1 MILRK
6 EERDMAS
13 LKGSKTEQNLLAAF
27 AGESQA
33 RNRYT
38 IAGSIA
44 KKEGYE
50 QIRGIFLET
59 AENELEHGKL
69 FYKLLE
75 GGEAT
80 ITAGYPTGVPGD
92 TLAQLKAAAAGE
104 NMEWTTLYTGF
115 ADVADGE
122 GFKDAAGTF
131 RLVAEVEQWHERRY
145 NKLIEAV
152 QTNTVF
158 KRPEKALWK
167 CRNCGRVMEVTEPP
181 DKCPTCDH
189 PRAYFELYAE
199 NY

>member
-1 MILRK
+1 
-6 EERDMAS
+6 MAS

-38 IAGSIA
+38 IAASIA
-44 KKEGYE
+44 KREGYE

-59 AENELEHGKL
+59 AENELEHAKL
-69 FYKLLE
+69 FVKLLE

-80 ITAGYPTGVPGD
+80 ITAGYPAGVPGD

-115 ADVADGE
+115 ADVADQE
-122 GFKDAAGTF
+122 GFKDAANTF
-131 RLVAEVEQWHERRY
+131 RLVAEVEKWHERRY

-152 QTNTVF
+152 QGNTVF
-158 KRPEKALWK
+158 KKSEKALWK
-167 CRNCGRVMEVTEPP
+167 CRNCGRVMEVVEPP
-181 DKCPTCDH
+181 EKCPTCEH

>member
-1 MILRK
+1 MP
-6 EERDMAS
+6 S

-33 RNRYT
+33 RSRYT
-38 IAGSIA
+38 IAASIA

-59 AENELEHGKL
+59 AENELEHAKL

-80 ITAGYPTGVPGD
+80 ITAGYPAGVPGD

-104 NMEWTTLYTGF
+104 KMEWTTLYTGF
-115 ADVADGE
+115 TDVADGE
-122 GFKDAAGTF
+122 GFKDVAKTF
-131 RLVAEVEQWHERRY
+131 REIAEVEKWHERRY

-152 QTNTVF
+152 QVKAVF
-158 KRPEKALWK
+158 KKPEKALWK
-167 CRNCGRVMEVTEPP
+167 CRNCGRVVEASEAPA
-181 DKCPTCDH
+181 KCPTCEH
-189 PRAYFELYAE
+189 PQAYFELYTE
-199 NY
+199 SY

>member
-1 MILRK
+1 
-6 EERDMAS
+6 MAS

-33 RNRYT
+33 RSRYT
-38 IAGSIA
+38 IAASIA
-44 KKEGYE
+44 KKEDYE

-59 AENELEHGKL
+59 AENELEHAKL
-69 FYKLLE
+69 FVKLLE

-80 ITAGYPTGVPGD
+80 ITAGYPAGVPGD

-104 NMEWTTLYTGF
+104 KMEWNTLYSGF
-115 ADVADGE
+115 AEVADQE
-122 GFKDAAGTF
+122 GFKDAADTF
-131 RLVAEVEQWHERRY
+131 RLIAEVEKWHERRY

-152 QTNTVF
+152 QANTVF
-158 KRPEKALWK
+158 KKPETALWK
-167 CRNCGRVMEVTEPP
+167 CRNCGRVVKAQEAPE
-181 DKCPTCDH
+181 KCPTCLH